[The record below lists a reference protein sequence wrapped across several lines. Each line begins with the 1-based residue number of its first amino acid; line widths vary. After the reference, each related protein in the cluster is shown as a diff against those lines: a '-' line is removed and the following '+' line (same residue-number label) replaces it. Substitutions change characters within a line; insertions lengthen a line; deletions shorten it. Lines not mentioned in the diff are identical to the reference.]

1 MQKQIWLLSV
11 QNAFY
16 KIVKAKS
23 QRIIIIIIIIIII
36 TTTILWKKKLKIPY
50 SYRFALIDFKI
61 TCALIL
67 PVAFLY
73 LCRSHR

>member
-23 QRIIIIIIIIIII
+23 QRIIIIIIII

-61 TCALIL
+61 TRALIL